1 MDPTIELKT
10 ISNFTP
16 LGTWGHSLVSLGC
29 KVLSGQNRVDGDRSK
44 ISLSLIGNFSL
55 VRVAVFVVAR
65 RSLLRKN
72 VAGAAL
78 DEPS

>member
-1 MDPTIELKT
+1 MKT

-16 LGTWGHSLVSLGC
+16 PGTLGHALDLLGH
-29 KVLSGQNRVDGDRSK
+29 KVLSDQNRVDGDRSK
-44 ISLSLIGNFSL
+44 ISLSSFANFSL
-55 VRVAVFVVAR
+55 VRVAVYVVAR